1 MSSNRAAA
9 VVGVD
14 VGGTFTDF
22 YLVDAA
28 GVRVHKTPSTPHDPS
43 EGILRGLREIGGMD
57 AGLVVH
63 GSTVATN
70 AVLEG
75 KGAKTA
81 LVTTAGFED
90 VLEIGRQDRPS
101 LYDVWVSRPSP
112 LVLAE
117 RRFGAP
123 ERVASDGAIIQS
135 LTPEA
140 ARDVA
145 ARVRASGAEAVAVCC
160 LFSFLRPEHERT
172 LRDAIAED
180 GGPLV
185 YVSHEVL
192 PEYREYERTATTV
205 INAFVAPVVQRYLS
219 RLSGALRSG
228 LRIVQS
234 SGGSVTASA
243 AMRRPIETISGGPAG
258 GVAGAYRLAKD
269 AGYERSICFD
279 MGGTSTDVCLCDGGV
294 PRTNAW
300 SLAGVPIGTPAI
312 DVYSVGAG
320 GGSIARVDPGG
331 ALTVGPESAGADPGP
346 AAYGRG
352 EAPTVTDANLVL
364 GRLGAGDFIVAG
376 RPLDLERARGALARL
391 GAAMGAGPEAAA
403 AGVIR
408 VANAN
413 MARAIRVISVERGHD
428 PRRFILTAFG
438 GAGPLHACEVA
449 ESLGIPRVLVPA
461 RPGVLS
467 AMGMT
472 VAEVSR
478 DYSMTVML
486 SGSPLPLSE
495 ARQAAD
501 GLIEQGRADMEAMGV
516 GDGAEVV
523 TGLDLRYRG
532 QSFELTIPFDRGG
545 PGKETPAGL
554 AAAFHEAHRARFGH
568 THDDRAIEIVTVR
581 VRLEAP
587 GATDLGADAP
597 APPPTGG
604 APTERR
610 GVYFDGAMR
619 ETPVFDRSA
628 LGAGAIEGPAIVT
641 QYDSTVVI
649 PPAWSAR
656 SGPRGNMIIERS
668 P

>member
-1 MSSNRAAA
+1 MSSTLPAP

-14 VGGTFTDF
+14 VGGTFTDL
-22 YLVDAA
+22 YLVDHA

-43 EGILRGLREIGGMD
+43 EGVLRGLREIGGMD
-57 AGLVVH
+57 AALVVH

-70 AVLEG
+70 ALLEG

-101 LYDVWVSRPSP
+101 LYDVWAGRPPP
-112 LVLAE
+112 LVPAE

-123 ERVASDGAIIQS
+123 ERVASDSSIIEA

-140 ARDVA
+140 AREVA
-145 ARVRASGAEAVAVCC
+145 AQVRASGAEAVAVCC
-160 LFSFLRPEHERT
+160 LFSFLRPEHERM
-172 LRDAIAED
+172 LRDAIGED

-205 INAFVAPVVQRYLS
+205 INAFVAPVVERYLA
-219 RLSGALRSG
+219 RLAGSLSSALRV
-228 LRIVQS
+228 VQS
-234 SGGSVTASA
+234 SGGSVTADA

-258 GVAGAYRLAKD
+258 GVAGAYRLAQD
-269 AGYERSICFD
+269 AGYERTICFD

-300 SLAGVPIGTPAI
+300 SLAGLPIGTPSI

-320 GGSIARVDPGG
+320 GGSIARVDAGG
-331 ALTVGPESAGADPGP
+331 ALVVGPESAGADPGP

-364 GRLGAGDFIVAG
+364 GRLGAGDFTVAG
-376 RPLDLERARGALARL
+376 RPLDLERARAALAHL
-391 GAAMGAGPEAAA
+391 GAAMGATPEAAA
-403 AGVIR
+403 EGVVR

-413 MARAIRVISVERGHD
+413 MARAIRVISVERGYD

-449 ESLGIPRVLVPA
+449 DLLGIPQVLVPA

-478 DYSMTVML
+478 DYSRTVML
-486 SGSPLPLSE
+486 TGTPLPLEE
-495 ARQAAD
+495 ARRAAD
-501 GLIEQGRADMEAMGV
+501 ALIEQGRADMEAMGIA
-516 GDGAEVV
+516 GGIEAA
-523 TGLDLRYRG
+523 TSLDLRYLG
-532 QSFELTIPFDRGG
+532 QSFELAIPYDRDGDG
-545 PGKETPAGL
+545 RETPSGL
-554 AAAFHEAHRARFGH
+554 TAAFHEAHRMRFGH
-568 THDDRAIEIVTVR
+568 AHDDRAIEIVTAR

-587 GATDLGADAP
+587 GAAGLGADTTS
-597 APPPTGG
+597 TGRAG
-604 APTERR
+604 GTPRERR
-610 GVYFDGAMR
+610 GVHFNGALHD
-619 ETPVFDRSA
+619 TPVLDRAA
-628 LGAGAIEGPAIVT
+628 LGAGPIDGPAIVA

-649 PPAWSAR
+649 PPGWSAR
-656 SGPRGNMIIERS
+656 SGPRGNMIIERA

>member
-1 MSSNRAAA
+1 MPSDRHATVA
-9 VVGVD
+9 GVD

-22 YLVDAA
+22 YIVDAA

-43 EGILRGLREIGGMD
+43 EGVLRGLREIGGMD
-57 AGLVVH
+57 AAIVVH

-90 VLEIGRQDRPS
+90 VLEIGRQARPS
-101 LYDVWVSRPSP
+101 LYDVRVRRPPP
-112 LVLAE
+112 LVPTE

-123 ERVASDGAIIQS
+123 ERVAADGSIIEP

-140 ARDVA
+140 AREIA
-145 ARVRASGAEAVAVCC
+145 ARIRASGAEAVAVCC
-160 LFSFLRPEHERT
+160 LFSFLRPEHERM
-172 LRDAIAED
+172 LRDALTED

-205 INAFVAPVVQRYLS
+205 INAFVAPVTERYLS

-228 LRIVQS
+228 LRVVQS

-269 AGYERSICFD
+269 AGYERAICFD
-279 MGGTSTDVCLCDGGV
+279 MGGTSTDVCLCDGGI

-300 SLAGVPIGTPAI
+300 SLAGLPIGTPSI
-312 DVYSVGAG
+312 DIYSVGAG
-320 GGSIARVDPGG
+320 GGSIARVDAGG
-331 ALTVGPESAGADPGP
+331 ALVVGPESAGADPGP

-352 EAPTVTDANLVL
+352 DAPTVTDANLVL
-364 GRLGAGDFIVAG
+364 GRLGAGDFTVAG
-376 RPLDLERARGALARL
+376 RPLDLERARAALAHL
-391 GAAMGAGPEAAA
+391 GAAMGSSPEQAAE
-403 AGVIR
+403 GVVR

-472 VAEVSR
+472 VAEVCR
-478 DYSMTVML
+478 DYSMTLML
-486 SGSPLPLSE
+486 SGSPLPLAE
-495 ARQAAD
+495 ARRAAD
-501 GLIEQGRADMEAMGV
+501 GLIEQGRADMEAMGA
-516 GDGAEVV
+516 GDGVEVV
-523 TGLDLRYRG
+523 TSLDLRYRG
-532 QSFELTIPFDRGG
+532 QSFELTIPYDREGHG
-545 PGKETPAGL
+545 QETAAGL
-554 AAAFHEAHRARFGH
+554 AAAFHKAHDARFGH
-568 THDDRAIEIVTVR
+568 AHDDRAIEIVTAR

-587 GATDLGADAP
+587 GAADLGADAP
-597 APPPTGG
+597 APPPAGDTVRQ
-604 APTERR
+604 RR
-610 GVYFDGAMR
+610 GVYFNGAMQD
-619 ETPVFDRSA
+619 TVVLDRSA
-628 LGAGAIEGPAIVT
+628 LSAGPIDGPAIVT

-649 PPAWSAR
+649 PPGGSAR
-656 SGPRGNMIIERS
+656 YGPRAHLIIERT

>member
-1 MSSNRAAA
+1 MSSTLPAP

-14 VGGTFTDF
+14 VGGTFTDL
-22 YLVDAA
+22 YLVDDA

-43 EGILRGLREIGGMD
+43 EGVLRGLREIGGMD
-57 AGLVVH
+57 AALVVH

-70 AVLEG
+70 ALIEG

-101 LYDVWVSRPSP
+101 LYDVWAGRPPP
-112 LVLAE
+112 LVPTE

-123 ERVASDGAIIQS
+123 ERVASDGSIIEA

-140 ARDVA
+140 AREVA

-160 LFSFLRPEHERT
+160 LFSFLRPEHERM
-172 LRDAIAED
+172 LRGALTEG

-205 INAFVAPVVQRYLS
+205 INAFVAPVVERYLA
-219 RLSGALRSG
+219 RLAGSLSSG
-228 LRIVQS
+228 LRVVQS
-234 SGGSVTASA
+234 SGGSVTAAA

-269 AGYERSICFD
+269 AGYEQTICFD

-300 SLAGVPIGTPAI
+300 SLAGLPIGTPSI
-312 DVYSVGAG
+312 DIYSVGAG
-320 GGSIARVDPGG
+320 GGSIARVDHGG
-331 ALTVGPESAGADPGP
+331 ALVVGPESAGADPGP

-364 GRLGAGDFIVAG
+364 GRLGAGDFTVAG
-376 RPLDLERARGALARL
+376 RSLELERSRAALAHL
-391 GAAMGAGPEAAA
+391 GAAMGATPEAAA
-403 AGVIR
+403 EGVVR

-413 MARAIRVISVERGHD
+413 MARAIRVISVERGYD

-449 ESLGIPRVLVPA
+449 DLLGIPQVLVPA

-478 DYSMTVML
+478 DYSRTVML
-486 SGSPLPLSE
+486 SGTPLPLAE
-495 ARQAAD
+495 ARRAAD
-501 GLIEQGRADMEAMGV
+501 GLIEQGRADMESMGIA
-516 GDGAEVV
+516 GDVEAA
-523 TGLDLRYRG
+523 TSLDLRYHG
-532 QSFELTIPFDRGG
+532 QSFELTIPYDRDGHG
-545 PGKETPAGL
+545 RETPSGL
-554 AAAFHEAHRARFGH
+554 AAAFHQAHRTRFGH
-568 THDDRAIEIVTVR
+568 AHDDRAIEIVTAR

-587 GATDLGADAP
+587 GAADLGADTTS
-597 APPPTGG
+597 TGHASGTPRERHGVHFNG
-604 APTERR
+604 ALH
-610 GVYFDGAMR
+610 D
-619 ETPVFDRSA
+619 TPVLDRTA
-628 LGAGAIEGPAIVT
+628 MGAEAIDGPAIVA

-649 PPAWSAR
+649 PPGWSAR
-656 SGPRGNMIIERS
+656 SGPRGNMIIERA